1 MVLEKAWQF
10 FMKSYYKIIT
20 NDDHSFP
27 WWMAKHVEGESSFK
41 GGVFL
46 LGLQLREI
54 LILDTLKRRNI
65 CLVNWC
71 CMCQCSEESVD
82 HLLIHCTQVSSLC
95 SLVFFLFGV
104 SWVIP
109 KHMVELLACWKGGF
123 GCYLA
128 ADIWWAIPL
137 CLMWTI
143 WREQNLCTF
152 EEKKHSIL
160 NLKRFFSFS
169 LCDWM
174 SVRSDPLF
182 SSHVDFLDLCSLDD
196 LSRLL

>member
-1 MVLEKAWQF
+1 MLERWFWVLF
-10 FMKSYYKIIT
+10 GCGYLVGNSTLSY
-20 NDDHSFP
+20 
-27 WWMAKHVEGESSFK
+27 
-41 GGVFL
+41 
-46 LGLQLREI
+46 
-54 LILDTLKRRNI
+54 
-65 CLVNWC
+65 
-71 CMCQCSEESVD
+71 VD
-82 HLLIHCTQVSSLC
+82 H
-95 SLVFFLFGV
+95 
-104 SWVIP
+104 
-109 KHMVELLACWKGGF
+109 
-123 GCYLA
+123 
-128 ADIWWAIPL
+128 
-137 CLMWTI
+137 